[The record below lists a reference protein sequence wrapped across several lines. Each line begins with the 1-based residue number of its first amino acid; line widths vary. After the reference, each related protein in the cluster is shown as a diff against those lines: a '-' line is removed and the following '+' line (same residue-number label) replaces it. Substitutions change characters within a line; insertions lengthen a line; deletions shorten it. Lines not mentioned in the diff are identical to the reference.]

1 MRHCIGLLALVIL
14 LACATASA
22 TVDSKRLLRTP
33 TTTEV
38 EDQEKAIIAPMMSR
52 ASKVAGTVWLRV
64 WLLKKKTAADAFVKL
79 KLDQG
84 VDQALSSQ

>member
-52 ASKVAGTVWLRV
+52 ASKVAGTV
-64 WLLKKKTAADAFVKL
+64 
-79 KLDQG
+79 
-84 VDQALSSQ
+84 